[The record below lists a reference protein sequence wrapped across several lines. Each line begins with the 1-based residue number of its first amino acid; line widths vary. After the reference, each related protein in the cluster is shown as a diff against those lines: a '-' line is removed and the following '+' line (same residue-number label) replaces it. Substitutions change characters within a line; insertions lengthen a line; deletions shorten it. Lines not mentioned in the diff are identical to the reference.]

1 MGILLY
7 GIKTGLS
14 YDLGAGG
21 FCNLR
26 QKVAELCSPEFG
38 EHYQT
43 LTSPEALC
51 VDLEHPERKEAFYEE
66 FDRKTLELIK
76 KKKVSVK
83 VVDFCLQSD
92 VCGKIGYGAC
102 KIILD
107 KVKDYDDNI
116 CYGYCGRPDCFM
128 FKDFKE
134 LLQACVDNKSYLVW
148 E

>member
-1 MGILLY
+1 MGISLY

-14 YDLGAGG
+14 YDLGSGG
-21 FCNLR
+21 FARLR
-26 QKVAELCSPEFG
+26 TKVAELCSPEFG
-38 EHYQT
+38 EHYKK
-43 LTSPEALC
+43 LFSSEGMNIDFEA
-51 VDLEHPERKEAFYEE
+51 PERKKAFYEE

-76 KKKVSVK
+76 KKKVSIK

-107 KVKDYDDNI
+107 KVKDYDDNV

-128 FKDFKE
+128 FKDFKK
-134 LLQACVDNKSYLVW
+134 LLQACVDNKKYLIW